1 MCTNF
6 LTSLL
11 CFESFKK
18 SGVVVNL
25 VLLLT
30 FSEIGLFCLIWFV
43 LLVFFGGGG
52 GWKGEKGFHLAL
64 SATIVQEDQL
74 SYIHT
79 LSSDFVANSYSESWD
94 SSCEQS

>member
-43 LLVFFGGGG
+43 LLVFFGGEGG
-52 GWKGEKGFHLAL
+52 GRGKRVFIWPYLLLLYKRTNCHI
-64 SATIVQEDQL
+64 ST
-74 SYIHT
+74 H
-79 LSSDFVANSYSESWD
+79 
-94 SSCEQS
+94 